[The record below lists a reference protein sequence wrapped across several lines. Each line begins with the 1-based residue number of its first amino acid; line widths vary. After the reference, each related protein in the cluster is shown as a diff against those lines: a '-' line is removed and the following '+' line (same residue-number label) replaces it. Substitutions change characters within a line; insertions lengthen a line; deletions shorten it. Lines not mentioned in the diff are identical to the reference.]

1 MGLTMPTLDQV
12 IIGWILQVAFE
23 EWDDNTLNSV
33 LMVGSQEDKRCD
45 KGDEEIDLGESDR

>member
-1 MGLTMPTLDQV
+1 MPTLDQV